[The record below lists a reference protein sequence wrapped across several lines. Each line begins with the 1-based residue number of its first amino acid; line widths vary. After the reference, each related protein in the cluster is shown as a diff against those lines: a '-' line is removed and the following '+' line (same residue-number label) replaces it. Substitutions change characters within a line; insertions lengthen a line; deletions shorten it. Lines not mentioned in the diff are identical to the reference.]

1 MQFLLAW
8 RWAAGAAV
16 GVVDPGSLGEPG
28 GCDLG
33 GVSSPD
39 LCRNCRDAAPGR
51 TTRPMGTNDQ
61 DPEHGFGI
69 QSRIP
74 RDVRRLFFLLVQS

>member
-28 GCDLG
+28 GGDLG

-39 LCRNCRDAAPGR
+39 LGLELSLIIYKVIN
-51 TTRPMGTNDQ
+51 
-61 DPEHGFGI
+61 FI
-69 QSRIP
+69 SRLP
-74 RDVRRLFFLLVQS
+74 QKP